1 MPNDLL
7 TQGIAAIKAGNIQEA
22 RRLLDLAIHAS
33 PNDERTWGWFYSVC
47 VNDKERIRCLK
58 EVLRINPNNQRAK
71 QKYDELL
78 TLEPPI
84 SSYAP
89 NVSIPQSR
97 VNKLPQ
103 SRNSGKQ
110 NKLIPSVVIAIFVI
124 CLLCIVAFIVSNI
137 NPKSP
142 QSFTPV
148 PPTITRPPT
157 ASINPEVRK
166 ARWATVDIRDLAK
179 NPDKYIGYE
188 LHYTGEVFNI
198 QEDSNGA
205 VIQVW
210 VQIPGG
216 DEFDREAVVVYWYGT
231 TTNIYEGTTIEFWG
245 YGQGSFEGT
254 NSLGGTIAQPLI
266 SAEYITYFR

>member
-1 MPNDLL
+1 MPEDNLAK
-7 TQGIAAIKAGNIQEA
+7 GIAAAKAGNIQEA
-22 RRLLDLAIHAS
+22 RKLLDAAIRVA
-33 PNDERTWGWFYSVC
+33 PNDERTWGWFYTVC

-58 EVLRINPNNQRAK
+58 EVLRINPNNQHAK

-78 TLEPPI
+78 ALEPPI

-89 NVSIPQSR
+89 NASIPQPQ

-110 NKLIPSVVIAIFVI
+110 NKFIPFVVIAIFII
-124 CLLCIVAFIVSNI
+124 CLLCVVAFIVSN
-137 NPKSP
+137 NNQKLSP
-142 QSFTPV
+142 SFTPV
-148 PPTITRPPT
+148 PPTNTHPPT
-157 ASINPEVRK
+157 ATINPEVRK
-166 ARWATVDIRDLAK
+166 ARWGTVDIRDLAK

-245 YGQGSFEGT
+245 YGLVVCQACFDG
-254 NSLGGTIAQPLI
+254 
-266 SAEYITYFR
+266 